1 MGKRA
6 LITGITGQDGPYL
19 AKLLLDKGYKVYGT
33 YRRTSTPNFWRLQQ
47 LGIINRITLIP
58 ADLADMASLLE
69 AVTLSE
75 PHEIY
80 NLAAQSFVG
89 SSFDQPLLTT
99 EIDGSGA
106 TKFLEI
112 IRHLK
117 KDIKFYQASTSELY
131 GAVRKTPQDENTPFM
146 PNSPY
151 AAAKLYSFNMTRIY
165 RKAYGIF
172 ACNGILFN
180 HESPLRGLEFVTRKI
195 TNSVAKI
202 KLGLQQDLHL
212 GNLET
217 RRDWGFAPEYVRAMW
232 MMMQQDKPD
241 DFVIATGETH
251 TVREFAEQA
260 FAAAGLD
267 WKKYVKA
274 DQRLLRPLDVSHLC
288 GDPRK
293 AEQVLGWKPKITF
306 SKLVEMMVKADL
318 DRWQRYIKGGI
329 FPWDAP
335 LYSSE
340 LDIISRTVSRE
351 GRIPQ
356 KGITKL
362 FPRLGRG

>member
-1 MGKRA
+1 MAKRA

-19 AKLLLDKGYKVYGT
+19 ARLLLEKGYKVYGV
-33 YRRTSTPNFWRLQQ
+33 YRRSSTPNFWRLQQ
-47 LGIINRITLIP
+47 LGILSKITLIP
-58 ADLADMASLLE
+58 ADLSDMSSLLE
-69 AVTLSE
+69 AVTTSD

-89 SSFDQPLLTT
+89 NSFDTPLLTT
-99 EIDGSGA
+99 EIDASGA
-106 TKFLEI
+106 TRFLEI
-112 IRHLK
+112 IRHLG

-131 GAVRKTPQDENTPFM
+131 GAVRKSPQDENTPFL

-151 AAAKLYSFNMTRIY
+151 AAAKLYSFHMIRIY
-165 RKAYGIF
+165 RKAYGVF

-202 KLGLQQDLHL
+202 KLGLQSELRL

-217 RRDWGFAPEYVRAMW
+217 RRDWGFAPEYVKAMW
-232 MMMQQDKPD
+232 LMMQQQHPD

-251 TVREFAEQA
+251 TVREFAEEA
-260 FAAAGLD
+260 FKVVGLD
-267 WKKYVKA
+267 WRDYVQV

-288 GDPRK
+288 GSPQK
-293 AEQVLGWKPKITF
+293 SAQVLGWKPKVTF
-306 SKLVEMMVKADL
+306 QKLVEIMVKADL
-318 DRWQRYIKGGI
+318 ERWQKYRKGEI

-335 LYSSE
+335 NYSS
-340 LDIISRTVSRE
+340 DIDVISRTVSRE
-351 GRIPQ
+351 GRKPFRVIP
-356 KGITKL
+356 KL
-362 FPRLGRG
+362 WQRLRRG

>member
-1 MGKRA
+1 M
-6 LITGITGQDGPYL
+6 
-19 AKLLLDKGYKVYGT
+19 LDKGYKVYGT

-58 ADLADMASLLE
+58 ADLSDMSSLLE
-69 AVTLSE
+69 AVTTSN

-89 SSFDQPLLTT
+89 NSFDTPLLTT
-99 EIDGSGA
+99 EIDASGA
-106 TKFLEI
+106 TRFLEI
-112 IRHLK
+112 IRHLGR
-117 KDIKFYQASTSELY
+117 DIKFYQASTSELY
-131 GAVRKTPQDENTPFM
+131 GAVRKSPQDENTPFL

-151 AAAKLYSFNMTRIY
+151 AAAKLYSFHMTKIY

-180 HESPLRGLEFVTRKI
+180 HESSLRGLEFVTRKI

-202 KLGLQQDLHL
+202 KLGLQSELRL

-217 RRDWGFAPEYVRAMW
+217 RRDWGYAPEYVKVMW
-232 MMMQQDKPD
+232 LMMQQEKAD

-251 TVREFAEQA
+251 SVREFVEEA
-260 FAAAGLD
+260 FRVVGLD
-267 WKKYVKA
+267 WRKYVKA

-288 GDPRK
+288 GDAKK
-293 AEQVLGWKPKITF
+293 AETVLGWKPKVSF
-306 SKLVEMMVKADL
+306 KKLVELMVKADL
-318 DRWQRYIKGGI
+318 ERWQKYLKGEF

-335 LYSSE
+335 NYSSE
-340 LDIISRTVSRE
+340 LDVISRTVSRE
-351 GRIPQ
+351 GRKPAPM
-356 KGITKL
+356 ITGQ
-362 FPRLGRG
+362 FRRLGRG